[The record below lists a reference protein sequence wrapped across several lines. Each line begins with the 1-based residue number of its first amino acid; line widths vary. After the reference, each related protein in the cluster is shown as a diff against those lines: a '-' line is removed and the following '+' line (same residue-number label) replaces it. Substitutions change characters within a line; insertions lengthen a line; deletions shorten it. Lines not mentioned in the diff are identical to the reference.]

1 MNKISDN
8 KTGTL
13 MPQDTQSSPSAEP
26 ASKARLRLWLRL
38 LKGQRKIE
46 NRLREKLRDDHSS
59 TLPRFD
65 VLAALSRE
73 PEGLKMSQ
81 LSDVLKVS
89 NGNVT
94 GIVDRLSK
102 DGFLERV
109 PVEGDRRAMRVCL
122 TKSGRDHFATLA
134 KAHEGWIDEMLSE
147 FTAEEA
153 EDIAARL
160 ASLMDHMEGEENT

>member
-1 MNKISDN
+1 MTNSIEETS
-8 KTGTL
+8 KT
-13 MPQDTQSSPSAEP
+13 MSQDTQSNAADGP

-46 NRLREKLRDDHSS
+46 NRLREKLRDDYGS

-81 LSDVLKVS
+81 LSGVLKVS

-134 KAHEGWIDEMLSE
+134 EAHEGWIDDMLSE

-160 ASLMDHMEGEENT
+160 ASLLDHMNEGDDQA